1 MDPPSSN
8 PHTAS
13 AQQPPA
19 RSSHHASPTSPPERP
34 LLSCTPPSTDNK
46 IGSGPMARRD
56 QRPGPASTSETTPA
70 HETRLE
76 APTAAGETGKSTK
89 ASKRK
94 KNRQRKR
101 RNRRQSFLAPANRE
115 SHDRP
120 GTASGAGDGNQMES
134 ARPTSRE
141 NPQYYKLGSNLSTTS
156 LESDALLDHR

>member
-1 MDPPSSN
+1 MDPPTSTSRA
-8 PHTAS
+8 AS

-46 IGSGPMARRD
+46 TGSGPMAGRD
-56 QRPGPASTSETTPA
+56 QRPGPASASETKPA

-76 APTAAGETGKSTK
+76 APTTVGETGKSTK

-101 RNRRQSFLAPANRE
+101 RNRRQSFLVPANEE
-115 SHDRP
+115 SRDGP

-134 ARPTSRE
+134 DRPTSRE
-141 NPQYYKLGSNLSTTS
+141 NPQFYKFGSNLSATS